1 MPNTTTDATTATTDA
16 AAAIS
21 NALTELDVLADALL
35 AGRLA
40 SIKPLRHAL
49 LAAHAVA
56 IRQAD
61 ELDAAEWDAWLVA
74 GALGGADGL
83 DRALAAVGAGRAIT
97 V

>member
-1 MPNTTTDATTATTDA
+1 MPNATTDTPTATDA

-40 SIKPLRHAL
+40 SIEPLRHAL
-49 LAAHAVA
+49 LAAHAAA

-61 ELDAAEWDAWLVA
+61 ELDAAERDAWLVA
-74 GALGGADGL
+74 GAAGL
-83 DRALAAVGAGRAIT
+83 DRALAAVGAAREPAR
-97 V
+97 